1 MASDVREYLRAAQA
15 AEIRGDTGRAMELL
29 RSAAAAYQRAG
40 NHPRAEQMLRHAQRL
55 EAHPSAAP
63 RAVDPELTQRGPT
76 LADPAQAAWC
86 SFCCRPRDEVGPLV
100 AGPAGAF
107 ICTACASQASSL
119 LAARASSSRSADT
132 GDGAAVQPPVQLGGE
147 GMAPLRAALAAAAG
161 ALSDVATRLAAVGL
175 TDGGHPAKAL
185 VDGLSNDARGQA
197 KNAAPSRS
205 SMRRKRRR

>member
-15 AEIRGDTGRAMELL
+15 AEIRGNTVRAIELL
-29 RSAAAAYQRAG
+29 RAAAAAYQRAG

-55 EAHPSAAP
+55 EARPAKPP
-63 RAVDPELTQRGPT
+63 RSVDLEFAERGPS

-86 SFCCRPRDEVGPLV
+86 SFCCRPGDEVGPLV

-119 LAARASSSRSADT
+119 LAARASPSRAADT
-132 GDGAAVQPPVQLGGE
+132 GDGGGHAPIRLTGE

-161 ALSDVATRLAAVGL
+161 ALSDVATRLGAAGP
-175 TDGGHPAKAL
+175 TDGEHLAKAL
-185 VDGLSNDARGQA
+185 VDGLSNVARGQA
-197 KNAAPSRS
+197 KNAGPSRKS
-205 SMRRKRRR
+205 IRKKRRR

>member
-15 AEIRGDTGRAMELL
+15 AEIRGDTVRAIELL
-29 RSAAAAYQRAG
+29 RTAAAAYQRAG

-55 EAHPSAAP
+55 EARPAKTPQS
-63 RAVDPELTQRGPT
+63 VDPEFAERGPT

-119 LAARASSSRSADT
+119 LAARAPPSRAPE
-132 GDGAAVQPPVQLGGE
+132 GNGGAHAPVGLTGE
-147 GMAPLRAALAAAAG
+147 GMAPLRAAVAAAAG
-161 ALSDVATRLAAVGL
+161 ALADVAARLGAAGL
-175 TDGGHPAKAL
+175 TDGGHSAKAL
-185 VDGLSNDARGQA
+185 VDGLSNDARRQA
-197 KNAAPSRS
+197 KNAGPSRR
-205 SMRRKRRR
+205 SMRKKRRR